1 MNDEVIEIDGIK
13 LARTVEIGDLG
24 SIVFPAA
31 RALLNWLKTEEDLK
45 MQNVIGNIKPRYNC
59 YLCVLFG
66 INNNLS
72 TKSPYLSIDILRW
85 L

>member
-13 LARTVEIGDLG
+13 LARSVEIGDLG

-45 MQNVIGNIKPRYNC
+45 MQNVIGNNKTASNFYTH
-59 YLCVLFG
+59 LK
-66 INNNLS
+66 NLQ
-72 TKSPYLSIDILRW
+72 IACF
-85 L
+85 

>member
-45 MQNVIGNIKPRYNC
+45 MQNVIGNIKPR
-59 YLCVLFG
+59 
-66 INNNLS
+66 
-72 TKSPYLSIDILRW
+72 
-85 L
+85 